1 MAKKVFKNL
10 LTKGDIFVIM
20 CKVKKLTILFGGTFN
35 VYLFC

>member
-10 LTKGDIFVIM
+10 LTSGWGSVIM